1 MALLLAEPDLSLRLA
16 LGPFAPRVARH
27 AVGQIDDP
35 SPDLRDVVGLLTS
48 NLVTRARRACGADEP
63 IELRAWMPRRM
74 VRIELRCR
82 GELFDEPAEPGALAT
97 DAVARLVA
105 ESELEL
111 LDGLADRWGAGHE
124 GDHSLVW
131 LEIDRVEH

>member
-1 MALLLAEPDLSLRLA
+1 MTVLLTEPDLSLRLT

-27 AVGQIDDP
+27 AVGQLDDP

-48 NLVTRARRACGADEP
+48 NLVTRARRTCGADEP

-74 VRIELRCR
+74 VRIELRCER
-82 GELFDEPAEPGALAT
+82 ELFAEPWALDAN
-97 DAVARLVA
+97 AVARLVA

-111 LDGLADRWGAGHE
+111 LDGLADRWGVERE
-124 GDHSLVW
+124 GDDNLVW
-131 LEIDRVEH
+131 LEIDRV